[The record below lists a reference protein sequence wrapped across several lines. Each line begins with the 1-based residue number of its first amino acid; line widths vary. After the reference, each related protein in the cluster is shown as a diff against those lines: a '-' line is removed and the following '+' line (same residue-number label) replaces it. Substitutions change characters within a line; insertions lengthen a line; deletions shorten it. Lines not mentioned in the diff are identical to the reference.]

1 MVGENKT
8 ERGRGR
14 EGGEEHSRGG
24 GVGKAKRISYLQRK
38 IPKTK
43 HKQISKQQNSTQA
56 HQMLAHER
64 WRTRISCLFP
74 WCLGHTSKHGKSPS
88 QPKRRPTGAQCGER
102 SCTVLAET
110 QMVEWCDAA
119 GHCWST
125 GLDSASSR
133 SCTQTLHILLHAG
146 LFHAEGDLWVLVVEH
161 DVCNTRSRIARGV

>member
-8 ERGRGR
+8 ERGKGR

-56 HQMLAHER
+56 HQMLAHDR
-64 WRTRISCLFP
+64 WRTRVSCLFP

-88 QPKRRPTGAQCGER
+88 QPKQRPTGAQCGER

-110 QMVEWCDAA
+110 QMVEWCGAA

-125 GLDSASSR
+125 GLDGLLPELYSDSPYSA
-133 SCTQTLHILLHAG
+133 
-146 LFHAEGDLWVLVVEH
+146 
-161 DVCNTRSRIARGV
+161 TRRPVPC